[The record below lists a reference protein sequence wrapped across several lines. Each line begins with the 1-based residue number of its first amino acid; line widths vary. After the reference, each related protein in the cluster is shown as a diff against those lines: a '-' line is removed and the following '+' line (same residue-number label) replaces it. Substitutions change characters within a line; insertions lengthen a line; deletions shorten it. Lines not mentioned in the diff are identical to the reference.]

1 MHAQHY
7 GIGYKLG
14 RLNVMLSLAVS
25 PRVEFAMTMSVC
37 SLGSR
42 SKCSRSRE
50 TGSLPVWGQKSTLI
64 NIRPT
69 DFYSGLLCVLYA
81 LTLNSGILVN
91 LVILEN

>member
-37 SLGSR
+37 SLGSQ
-42 SKCSRSRE
+42 SKGSRSRK
-50 TGSLPVWGQKSTLI
+50 TGSSPYGGKKVHALI

-69 DFYSGLLCVLYA
+69 DFYSEVLLVL
-81 LTLNSGILVN
+81 
-91 LVILEN
+91 